1 MTIRTDSTQ
10 GLPQPGLD
18 AAREGR
24 SFHKFVNAKA
34 SLNAAATVLTDAG
47 SFQDMAAGYRYVVT
61 GFYYCLTTAS
71 DTVAFEIVTTAGA
84 GGAGAVTARTPKYTA
99 GTAAT
104 FDGSPV
110 GPFMLDPPLCFSLDD
125 DACIAM
131 RVLTNDAGAS
141 VNCGFTGWYEERI

>member
-24 SFHKFVNAKA
+24 AFYKFANAQTA
-34 SLNAAATVLTDAG
+34 LNAAATVITAAG
-47 SFQDMAAGYRYVVT
+47 SFQDTAAGYRYVVNAV
-61 GFYYCLTTAS
+61 YYGLSTAS

-84 GGAGAVTARTPKYTA
+84 GGAGVVTARTPKYV
-99 GTAAT
+99 AAT
-104 FDGSPV
+104 TATLDGSPV
-110 GPFMLDPPLCFSLDD
+110 GPIELDPPLVFTLDD
-125 DACIAM
+125 GGCIAM
-131 RVLTNDAGAS
+131 RAQTNDAGAS